1 MTNGEEVHWGFLT
14 EEEIASSREFV
25 RNGFLIV
32 DVESNESLNE
42 IRHTVVDS
50 ASSYLGV
57 SVSNDAKFLNEFHTG
72 VTVSELND
80 IRLHLINSL
89 NAEKWFRK
97 HYWTLVRSH
106 LEMLVGNELAM
117 QLRINLSIQLPGDD
131 SSLLPVHSDVWSG
144 DSPFEVVAWLPLVDC
159 YGTKSMFILPPENSQ
174 ELSAEFSQHA
184 RKSSEE
190 LFQYIEPYV
199 SWIQIPYG
207 KALIFNQNLPH
218 GNRINQESETR
229 WSLNCR
235 FKSVFSPYG
244 DKKLGEYF
252 EPITLRAA
260 SFIGMNYHYPKTTP

>member
-1 MTNGEEVHWGFLT
+1 LTKKEVLDWGFLS
-14 EEEIASSREFV
+14 EQEILSSGEFIET
-25 RNGFLIV
+25 GFLIV
-32 DVESNESLNE
+32 DVESNDSLQE
-42 IRHTVVDS
+42 IRHTVVDI

-57 SVSNDAKFLNEFHTG
+57 SANNDADFLNEFHTG

-80 IRLHLINSL
+80 IRLHLIRSINSG
-89 NAEKWFRK
+89 KRFRK
-97 HYWTLVRSH
+97 HYWTLVRSY
-106 LEMLVGNELAM
+106 LETLVGNELAM
-117 QLRINLSIQLPGDD
+117 QLRINLSIQLPCDD